1 MRILIIGGTGVIST
15 AMSRLLIADHADLT
29 LINRGNTPPRFGTG
43 AKHMVG
49 DRKDTAAFQAQIE
62 AAGEWDVVVDMIC
75 FTPDQ
80 AQQSVELFRGR
91 TQQFVF
97 CSTVDVYYRTPDSY
111 PITESHPL
119 EGSSQY
125 GRDKVTCERI
135 FMDAHAR
142 GDFATT
148 IIRPAQ
154 TYGEGGRLV
163 HSLGFSTT
171 YFDRLRK
178 GKPIIVHGDGTSLWV
193 TCHVDDLAPAFNAAL
208 GNPATYGSA
217 YHITGEQ
224 WMTWLQYHRGVAEAL
239 GAPPPTFV
247 PIPTD
252 LLAQLLP
259 DRAAISQNNLQFHN
273 IFDNTAAKR
282 DLGFRQTIGW
292 VEGVRRTVA
301 WLDEQGRILN
311 SDDDPAEDR
320 VIAAW
325 RDHAQQLIAT
335 AAVSG

>member
-15 AMSRLLIADHADLT
+15 AMSRLLVEAGADLT
-29 LINRGNTPPRFGTG
+29 LFNRGTTPPRFGAG
-43 AKHMVG
+43 AKTMHG
-49 DRKDTAAFQAQIE
+49 DRNDTADFQAQIE

-75 FTPDQ
+75 FTPEQ
-80 AQQSVELFRGR
+80 AHQSINLFRGR

-97 CSTVDVYYRTPDSY
+97 CSTVDVYDRTPDHY
-111 PITESHPL
+111 PIREDFPL
-119 EGSSQY
+119 AGSSQY
-125 GRDKVTCERI
+125 GRDKVTCERL
-135 FMDAHAR
+135 FMEADAR
-142 GDFATT
+142 DDFNTT

-154 TYGEGGRLV
+154 TYGEGGQLV

-208 GNPATYGSA
+208 GNPATYGKA
-217 YHITGEQ
+217 YHITGER
-224 WMTWLQYHRGVAEAL
+224 WMTWLQYHQGVAEAL

-259 DRAAISQNNLQFHN
+259 DRAAISQNNLRFHN
-273 IFDNTAAKR
+273 IFDNSAAKR

-301 WLDEQGRILN
+301 WLDEQGMILN

-320 VIAAW
+320 VIEAW
-325 RDHAQQLIAT
+325 RAHTQQLT
-335 AAVSG
+335 AAVAAPR

>member
-15 AMSRLLIADHADLT
+15 AMSRLLLQDNADLT
-29 LINRGNTPPRFGTG
+29 LFNRGNTPPRFGPG
-43 AKHMVG
+43 AKLITG
-49 DRKDTAAFQAQIE
+49 DRNDLAAFKAQIE

-75 FTPDQ
+75 FTPEQ
-80 AQQSVELFRGR
+80 ARQSVDLFRGR
-91 TQQFVF
+91 TRQFVF
-97 CSTVDVYYRTPDSY
+97 CSTVDVYHRTPDRY
-111 PITESHPL
+111 PTTENHPL

-125 GRDKVTCERI
+125 GRDKVACERI

-142 GDFATT
+142 GDFNAT

-178 GKPIIVHGDGTSLWV
+178 GKPIIVHGDGTSLWT

-208 GNPATYGSA
+208 GNAATFGKA

-224 WMTWLQYHRGVAEAL
+224 WMTWRQYHQGVAEAL
-239 GAPPPTFV
+239 DAPAPTFV

-259 DRAAISQNNLQFHN
+259 DRATISQNNLQFHN
-273 IFDNTAAKR
+273 IFDNTAAKT
-282 DLGFRQTIGW
+282 DLGFRQTIPW

-301 WLDEQGRILN
+301 WLDAQGRILN
-311 SDDDPAEDR
+311 SDEDPVEDR
-320 VIAAW
+320 AIEAW
-325 RDHAQQLIAT
+325 RTMTRKLTTDL
-335 AAVSG
+335 AAVA